1 MRPQKKAK
9 RLAILGATGSVGA
22 QALEVFKSYPQG
34 FDLVGMSACKSW
46 ERLASLSEALEPDW
60 VFLADPSARGCL
72 RKTLAN
78 TGVIVLEDE
87 LALLDTL
94 SPDALDLVLA
104 CASGT
109 DALKPTLAAL
119 ERGIDVGLANKEAML
134 VLGPL
139 LKKAA
144 KGSGARIFPM
154 DSEHAAVERALRG
167 VRSRKE
173 VRKVILTSSGGPF
186 WKLPEEAIKHV
197 SREEVLKHPV
207 WSMGSKITVDSAT
220 LMNKGFELI
229 EACLLFDIPMEKLEV
244 WIHPQGLVHGIL
256 ELNDGQHVWI
266 VSEPDMRIPIAQAMF
281 FPWVPPTPLRSF
293 RPFGREFAFFMPDD
307 ARFPALKLAREAFS
321 SSRASVVRLVA
332 ANEVLV
338 EAFLHGNL
346 PFWRIVPLLE
356 EFAASSQDEAA
367 PGLSDLSSTLAFL
380 GVTKDAAYT
389 LLNQD

>member
-1 MRPQKKAK
+1 MRTSKKPK

-22 QALEVFKSYPQG
+22 QALDVFQSYHEG
-34 FDLVGMSACKSW
+34 FELVGISACKSW
-46 ERLASLSEALEPDW
+46 ERLASLAEAFEPEW
-60 VFLADPSARGCL
+60 VFLADPSARGFL
-72 RKTLAN
+72 RKTLAK
-78 TGVIVLEDE
+78 TSVTVLEDE
-87 LALLDTL
+87 QALLDTL
-94 SPDALDLVLA
+94 SPEALDLVLA
-104 CASGT
+104 CVSGT

-167 VRSRKE
+167 VQSRKE

-186 WKLPEEAIKHV
+186 WTLPEEALKHV

-256 ELNDGQHVWI
+256 ELNDGQHIWV

-293 RPFGREFAFFMPDD
+293 RPFGREFTFFMADD

-321 SSRASVVRLVA
+321 ASRASVVRLVA

-380 GVTKDAAYT
+380 GVTKDAACT

>member
-1 MRPQKKAK
+1 M
-9 RLAILGATGSVGA
+9 AILGATGSVGA
-22 QALEVFKSYPQG
+22 QALDVFQSYPEG
-34 FDLVGMSACKSW
+34 FELVGISAFKSW
-46 ERLASLSEALEPDW
+46 ERLASLAEAFEPEW
-60 VFLADPSARGCL
+60 VFLADSNARGLL
-72 RKTLAN
+72 RKTLAK
-78 TGVIVLEDE
+78 TSVTVLEDE
-87 LALLDTL
+87 QALLDEL
-94 SPDALDLVLA
+94 SRETLDLVLA
-104 CASGT
+104 CVSGT

-144 KGSGARIFPM
+144 KASGARIFPM

-167 VRSRKE
+167 VQGGKE

-186 WKLPEEAIKHV
+186 WRLPKEALKHV
-197 SREEVLKHPV
+197 SREEALKHPV

-244 WIHPQGLVHGIL
+244 WIHPQGLVHGII
-256 ELNDGQHVWI
+256 ELNDGQHVWV

-281 FPWVPPTPLRSF
+281 FPWVPPTPFRSF
-293 RPFGREFAFFMPDD
+293 RPFGKEFAFFMADD
-307 ARFPALKLAREAFS
+307 GRFPALTLAREAFS
-321 SSRASVVRLVA
+321 ASRASVVRLVA

-338 EAFLHGNL
+338 EAFLQGNL

-356 EFAASSQDEAA
+356 EFAASSRDKAA

-380 GVTKDAAYT
+380 GAAKDAART
-389 LLNQD
+389 LLNQ